1 MKMIDDVII
10 IGIDSGY
17 GNIKTANCCFPA
29 SVFTYAKEPVFKE
42 NLLVFESKFY
52 LIGEGHK
59 EFLADKT
66 KDLDYYVLALAAI
79 ARELNIRKMTCG
91 KIRIA
96 AGLPLTWVSGQ
107 RDEFRDYLMQNK
119 AVDFSFRNV
128 SYHVEI
134 VGVDVFPQGFA
145 AVADRLSDFRGV
157 NMICD
162 IGNGTMNIMFIN
174 DKKPVSGN
182 MFTEKYGT
190 HQCLLAVRENVMRV
204 HHTTVDEAII
214 NRVFRFGTADIKED
228 YLKTITDTATDYV
241 EGIFQRLREHEYNP
255 ELMRLYVLGGGS
267 CLIRNFGVY
276 DASRV
281 TILSKSSSRKS
292 NERRE
297 RKMSYSSG
305 EAAEQVVRMTLNGV
319 EVAAKISGKAA
330 ERLAVLLYAV
340 LKDQKKTRGKTR
352 LNSMLRSGKELK
364 VFAIGDRDLEKFCR
378 EAKKYGILYCVLKD
392 KTANDGHTDVF
403 VRAEDA
409 SKINRIFDRFGIA
422 TADIGSARTEIVKAK
437 EEQKNA
443 DIPVP
448 DRSTTEKDKE
458 EAFLDA
464 LLTPAPNKEEAQTQ
478 NPTQGPA
485 AKSRPSEPTSNQREK
500 TVRGISDPTERS
512 RPSVRQEMKEI
523 REEQRQRTSSAQ
535 KTKDEPNRTS
545 EHRPVPKKKKDKER

>member
-1 MKMIDDVII
+1 
-10 IGIDSGY
+10 
-17 GNIKTANCCFPA
+17 
-29 SVFTYAKEPVFKE
+29 
-42 NLLVFESKFY
+42 
-52 LIGEGHK
+52 
-59 EFLADKT
+59 
-66 KDLDYYVLALAAI
+66 
-79 ARELNIRKMTCG
+79 
-91 KIRIA
+91 
-96 AGLPLTWVSGQ
+96 
-107 RDEFRDYLMQNK
+107 
-119 AVDFSFRNV
+119 
-128 SYHVEI
+128 
-134 VGVDVFPQGFA
+134 
-145 AVADRLSDFRGV
+145 
-157 NMICD
+157 
-162 IGNGTMNIMFIN
+162 
-174 DKKPVSGN
+174 
-182 MFTEKYGT
+182 
-190 HQCLLAVRENVMRV
+190 
-204 HHTTVDEAII
+204 
-214 NRVFRFGTADIKED
+214 
-228 YLKTITDTATDYV
+228 
-241 EGIFQRLREHEYNP
+241 
-255 ELMRLYVLGGGS
+255 
-267 CLIRNFGVY
+267 
-276 DASRV
+276 
-281 TILSKSSSRKS
+281 
-292 NERRE
+292 
-297 RKMSYSSG
+297 MSYSSG

-392 KTANDGHTDVF
+392 KTANGGHTDVF

-422 TADIGSARTEIVKAK
+422 TADIGSARTEIVKAQ

-443 DIPVP
+443 DIPIP

-464 LLTPAPNKEEAQTQ
+464 LLAPAPNKEEAQTQ

>member
-1 MKMIDDVII
+1 
-10 IGIDSGY
+10 
-17 GNIKTANCCFPA
+17 
-29 SVFTYAKEPVFKE
+29 
-42 NLLVFESKFY
+42 
-52 LIGEGHK
+52 
-59 EFLADKT
+59 
-66 KDLDYYVLALAAI
+66 
-79 ARELNIRKMTCG
+79 
-91 KIRIA
+91 
-96 AGLPLTWVSGQ
+96 
-107 RDEFRDYLMQNK
+107 
-119 AVDFSFRNV
+119 
-128 SYHVEI
+128 
-134 VGVDVFPQGFA
+134 
-145 AVADRLSDFRGV
+145 
-157 NMICD
+157 
-162 IGNGTMNIMFIN
+162 
-174 DKKPVSGN
+174 
-182 MFTEKYGT
+182 
-190 HQCLLAVRENVMRV
+190 
-204 HHTTVDEAII
+204 
-214 NRVFRFGTADIKED
+214 
-228 YLKTITDTATDYV
+228 
-241 EGIFQRLREHEYNP
+241 
-255 ELMRLYVLGGGS
+255 
-267 CLIRNFGVY
+267 
-276 DASRV
+276 
-281 TILSKSSSRKS
+281 
-292 NERRE
+292 
-297 RKMSYSSG
+297 MSYSSG

-422 TADIGSARTEIVKAK
+422 TADIGSARTEIVK
-437 EEQKNA
+437 
-443 DIPVP
+443 
-448 DRSTTEKDKE
+448 DKE

>member
-29 SVFTYAKEPVFKE
+29 SVSAYDKEPVFKE
-42 NLLVFESKFY
+42 NLLVYESKFY

-66 KDLDYYVLALAAI
+66 RDLDYYVLALAAI

-91 KIRIA
+91 KIRIV

-107 RDEFRDYLMQNK
+107 RDEFRDYLLQNK

-190 HQCLLAVRENVMRV
+190 HQCLLAVRENVMRA

-228 YLKTITDTATDYV
+228 YLKRPHQK
-241 EGIFQRLREHEYNP
+241 GWP
-255 ELMRLYVLGGGS
+255 E
-267 CLIRNFGVY
+267 
-276 DASRV
+276 
-281 TILSKSSSRKS
+281 
-292 NERRE
+292 
-297 RKMSYSSG
+297 
-305 EAAEQVVRMTLNGV
+305 
-319 EVAAKISGKAA
+319 
-330 ERLAVLLYAV
+330 
-340 LKDQKKTRGKTR
+340 
-352 LNSMLRSGKELK
+352 
-364 VFAIGDRDLEKFCR
+364 
-378 EAKKYGILYCVLKD
+378 
-392 KTANDGHTDVF
+392 
-403 VRAEDA
+403 
-409 SKINRIFDRFGIA
+409 
-422 TADIGSARTEIVKAK
+422 
-437 EEQKNA
+437 
-443 DIPVP
+443 
-448 DRSTTEKDKE
+448 
-458 EAFLDA
+458 
-464 LLTPAPNKEEAQTQ
+464 
-478 NPTQGPA
+478 
-485 AKSRPSEPTSNQREK
+485 
-500 TVRGISDPTERS
+500 
-512 RPSVRQEMKEI
+512 
-523 REEQRQRTSSAQ
+523 
-535 KTKDEPNRTS
+535 
-545 EHRPVPKKKKDKER
+545 

>member
-1 MKMIDDVII
+1 
-10 IGIDSGY
+10 
-17 GNIKTANCCFPA
+17 
-29 SVFTYAKEPVFKE
+29 
-42 NLLVFESKFY
+42 
-52 LIGEGHK
+52 
-59 EFLADKT
+59 
-66 KDLDYYVLALAAI
+66 
-79 ARELNIRKMTCG
+79 
-91 KIRIA
+91 
-96 AGLPLTWVSGQ
+96 
-107 RDEFRDYLMQNK
+107 
-119 AVDFSFRNV
+119 
-128 SYHVEI
+128 
-134 VGVDVFPQGFA
+134 
-145 AVADRLSDFRGV
+145 
-157 NMICD
+157 
-162 IGNGTMNIMFIN
+162 
-174 DKKPVSGN
+174 
-182 MFTEKYGT
+182 
-190 HQCLLAVRENVMRV
+190 
-204 HHTTVDEAII
+204 
-214 NRVFRFGTADIKED
+214 
-228 YLKTITDTATDYV
+228 
-241 EGIFQRLREHEYNP
+241 
-255 ELMRLYVLGGGS
+255 
-267 CLIRNFGVY
+267 
-276 DASRV
+276 
-281 TILSKSSSRKS
+281 
-292 NERRE
+292 
-297 RKMSYSSG
+297 MSYSSG

-392 KTANDGHTDVF
+392 KTANDGHTEGF

-448 DRSTTEKDKE
+448 DRSTTEKDNE

-485 AKSRPSEPTSNQREK
+485 AKSRPSEPISNQREK

-535 KTKDEPNRTS
+535 KSKDEPNRAS

>member
-1 MKMIDDVII
+1 
-10 IGIDSGY
+10 
-17 GNIKTANCCFPA
+17 
-29 SVFTYAKEPVFKE
+29 
-42 NLLVFESKFY
+42 
-52 LIGEGHK
+52 
-59 EFLADKT
+59 
-66 KDLDYYVLALAAI
+66 
-79 ARELNIRKMTCG
+79 
-91 KIRIA
+91 
-96 AGLPLTWVSGQ
+96 
-107 RDEFRDYLMQNK
+107 
-119 AVDFSFRNV
+119 
-128 SYHVEI
+128 
-134 VGVDVFPQGFA
+134 
-145 AVADRLSDFRGV
+145 
-157 NMICD
+157 
-162 IGNGTMNIMFIN
+162 
-174 DKKPVSGN
+174 
-182 MFTEKYGT
+182 
-190 HQCLLAVRENVMRV
+190 
-204 HHTTVDEAII
+204 
-214 NRVFRFGTADIKED
+214 
-228 YLKTITDTATDYV
+228 
-241 EGIFQRLREHEYNP
+241 
-255 ELMRLYVLGGGS
+255 
-267 CLIRNFGVY
+267 
-276 DASRV
+276 
-281 TILSKSSSRKS
+281 
-292 NERRE
+292 
-297 RKMSYSSG
+297 MSYSSG

-378 EAKKYGILYCVLKD
+378 EAKKYGILYCVLKG

-403 VRAEDA
+403 ARAEDA

-422 TADIGSARTEIVKAK
+422 SADIGSARTEIVKAQ

>member
-1 MKMIDDVII
+1 
-10 IGIDSGY
+10 
-17 GNIKTANCCFPA
+17 
-29 SVFTYAKEPVFKE
+29 
-42 NLLVFESKFY
+42 
-52 LIGEGHK
+52 
-59 EFLADKT
+59 
-66 KDLDYYVLALAAI
+66 
-79 ARELNIRKMTCG
+79 
-91 KIRIA
+91 
-96 AGLPLTWVSGQ
+96 
-107 RDEFRDYLMQNK
+107 
-119 AVDFSFRNV
+119 
-128 SYHVEI
+128 
-134 VGVDVFPQGFA
+134 
-145 AVADRLSDFRGV
+145 
-157 NMICD
+157 
-162 IGNGTMNIMFIN
+162 
-174 DKKPVSGN
+174 
-182 MFTEKYGT
+182 
-190 HQCLLAVRENVMRV
+190 
-204 HHTTVDEAII
+204 
-214 NRVFRFGTADIKED
+214 
-228 YLKTITDTATDYV
+228 
-241 EGIFQRLREHEYNP
+241 
-255 ELMRLYVLGGGS
+255 
-267 CLIRNFGVY
+267 
-276 DASRV
+276 
-281 TILSKSSSRKS
+281 
-292 NERRE
+292 
-297 RKMSYSSG
+297 MSYSSG

-378 EAKKYGILYCVLKD
+378 EAKKYGILYYVLKD

-535 KTKDEPNRTS
+535 KSKDEPNRTS
-545 EHRPVPKKKKDKER
+545 EHRPVPKMKKDKER

>member
-1 MKMIDDVII
+1 
-10 IGIDSGY
+10 
-17 GNIKTANCCFPA
+17 
-29 SVFTYAKEPVFKE
+29 
-42 NLLVFESKFY
+42 
-52 LIGEGHK
+52 
-59 EFLADKT
+59 
-66 KDLDYYVLALAAI
+66 
-79 ARELNIRKMTCG
+79 
-91 KIRIA
+91 
-96 AGLPLTWVSGQ
+96 
-107 RDEFRDYLMQNK
+107 
-119 AVDFSFRNV
+119 
-128 SYHVEI
+128 
-134 VGVDVFPQGFA
+134 
-145 AVADRLSDFRGV
+145 
-157 NMICD
+157 
-162 IGNGTMNIMFIN
+162 
-174 DKKPVSGN
+174 
-182 MFTEKYGT
+182 
-190 HQCLLAVRENVMRV
+190 
-204 HHTTVDEAII
+204 
-214 NRVFRFGTADIKED
+214 
-228 YLKTITDTATDYV
+228 
-241 EGIFQRLREHEYNP
+241 
-255 ELMRLYVLGGGS
+255 
-267 CLIRNFGVY
+267 
-276 DASRV
+276 
-281 TILSKSSSRKS
+281 
-292 NERRE
+292 
-297 RKMSYSSG
+297 MSYSSG

-392 KTANDGHTDVF
+392 KTAKDGHTDVF

-409 SKINRIFDRFGIA
+409 SKINRIFERFGIA

-535 KTKDEPNRTS
+535 KTKDEPSRTP
-545 EHRPVPKKKKDKER
+545 EHKPVPKKKKDKER

>member
-1 MKMIDDVII
+1 
-10 IGIDSGY
+10 
-17 GNIKTANCCFPA
+17 
-29 SVFTYAKEPVFKE
+29 
-42 NLLVFESKFY
+42 
-52 LIGEGHK
+52 
-59 EFLADKT
+59 
-66 KDLDYYVLALAAI
+66 
-79 ARELNIRKMTCG
+79 
-91 KIRIA
+91 
-96 AGLPLTWVSGQ
+96 
-107 RDEFRDYLMQNK
+107 
-119 AVDFSFRNV
+119 
-128 SYHVEI
+128 
-134 VGVDVFPQGFA
+134 
-145 AVADRLSDFRGV
+145 
-157 NMICD
+157 
-162 IGNGTMNIMFIN
+162 
-174 DKKPVSGN
+174 
-182 MFTEKYGT
+182 
-190 HQCLLAVRENVMRV
+190 
-204 HHTTVDEAII
+204 
-214 NRVFRFGTADIKED
+214 
-228 YLKTITDTATDYV
+228 
-241 EGIFQRLREHEYNP
+241 
-255 ELMRLYVLGGGS
+255 
-267 CLIRNFGVY
+267 
-276 DASRV
+276 
-281 TILSKSSSRKS
+281 
-292 NERRE
+292 
-297 RKMSYSSG
+297 MSYSSG

-448 DRSTTEKDKE
+448 DRNTTEKDKE

-464 LLTPAPNKEEAQTQ
+464 LLAPAPNKEEAQTQ

-500 TVRGISDPTERS
+500 AVRGISDPTERS

-535 KTKDEPNRTS
+535 KSKDEPNRAS
-545 EHRPVPKKKKDKER
+545 EHRPVPKKKKDKSANKKSIGR